1 MANNTIS
8 SLANNQIQILEPN
21 GDKHFKSYETT
32 IANIENGK
40 IKLNKS
46 YYEKGMS
53 ATTTKY
59 LGLFLGIGTSGVK
72 KYLQSAIE
80 SGLIELTNDL
90 KKF

>member
-1 MANNTIS
+1 MLVTT
-8 SLANNQIQILEPN
+8 LAPNQIVIIEDN
-21 GDKHFKSYETT
+21 GDKHFKSYDTM
-32 IANIENGK
+32 ICSVINGK

-59 LGLFLGIGTSGVK
+59 TGTFLGIGTAGVK
-72 KYLQSAIE
+72 KYLISAIQ
-80 SGLIELTNDL
+80 SGLIELTDNL